1 MSVLPDV
8 LRPGLDVVFC
18 GTAAGKKSAQVGAY
32 YAGPGNKFWGVLYR
46 IGLTPRKLEPREFRS
61 LLEYG
66 IGLTDIAKEQSG
78 ADEAVGIAESD
89 RDDLRARIE
98 TYEPRVL
105 AFNGKRSA
113 QEFFMRPLKYGQQ
126 AEHIGATTVFVLP
139 STSGAAR
146 GFWDETTWQMLAV
159 FLRKLKKEKP
169 E

>member
-8 LRPGLDVVFC
+8 LQANLAVVFC

-32 YAGPGNKFWGVLYR
+32 YAGPGNKFWEVLYR
-46 IGLTPRKLEPREFRS
+46 IGLTPRKLEPREFRG
-61 LLEYG
+61 LLQYG
-66 IGLTDIAKEQSG
+66 IGLTDIIKEQSG
-78 ADEAVGIAESD
+78 ADEAVGVTESD
-89 RDDLRARIE
+89 RDDLHARIE

-126 AEHIGATTVFVLP
+126 PERIGATSVFVLP

-146 GFWDETTWQMLAV
+146 GFWDLTYWQMLAV
-159 FLRKLKKEKP
+159 FVRNLKEEKP